1 MLSVAI
7 LAAGKGTRMES
18 SLPKVLHK
26 ISGKSLLQR
35 VIDSCLELNPNQI
48 FVIIGHKSKEVK
60 DSIPN
65 NQKVQFVIQ
74 EPQSGTGHA
83 IQVLC
88 REVKKNEGKLLVLNG
103 DVPLIKP
110 KTLKKLLNLHD
121 KKNADVSLIT
131 TKKKNPNGY
140 GRVFLEDDLIDRIVE
155 EKDCNNQER
164 LNLLINAGVYCF
176 NWENLSKIIS
186 NLQSNNNQKEIYLTD
201 TVSLLK
207 NSFSLEVEDDGELEG
222 INNRIQ
228 LSKCEDIFQ
237 NSIKEKHMLNGVTF
251 LNKASCSISEEAE
264 IGKDVII
271 EANTHIR
278 GNSRIFNNCVIGPN
292 TYIENSNV
300 GLHCEISNSTVYDSQ
315 IMDNIKIGPYSH
327 IRPNSKISSYSK
339 IGNFVEI
346 KNSHLEEES
355 KVNHLSYIGD
365 SIIGSYTNIGAGT
378 ITANFDG
385 QKKHQTKIGKN
396 SSIGANTVFVA
407 PINLGESVT
416 TGAGSVITKDSK
428 DNSLAISRT
437 KQVNIDNWKKR
448 NPDLMN

>member
-18 SLPKVLHK
+18 SIPKVLHK

-35 VIDSCLELNPNQI
+35 VIDSCIELNPDQI
-48 FVIIGHKSKEVK
+48 FVITGHKSKEVQK
-60 DSIPN
+60 SIPDN
-65 NQKVQFVIQ
+65 KKIHFVIQ
-74 EPQSGTGHA
+74 DPQSGTGHA

-103 DVPLIKP
+103 DVPLIRP
-110 KTLKKLLNLHD
+110 KTLNNLLNLHD
-121 KKNADVSLIT
+121 SKNADVSLIT
-131 TKKKNPNGY
+131 TKKKNPHGY
-140 GRVFLEDDLIDRIVE
+140 GRVFLKGDLIERIVE

-176 NWENLSKIIS
+176 NWENLSKII
-186 NLQSNNNQKEIYLTD
+186 NTLHSNNNQNEIYLTD
-201 TVSLLK
+201 TVSMLK
-207 NSFSLEVEDDGELEG
+207 NSLSLEIEDNEELQG
-222 INNRIQ
+222 VNNRIQ
-228 LSKCEDIFQ
+228 LSKCEEIIQ

-251 LNKASCSISEEAE
+251 INKASCSISEEAE

-278 GNSRIFNNCVIGPN
+278 GSTKISNNCVIGPN
-292 TYIENSNV
+292 TFIENSNV
-300 GLHCEISNSTVYDSQ
+300 GFYCEISNSTVYDSQ
-315 IMDNIKIGPYSH
+315 IMDHIKIGPYSH
-327 IRPNSKISSYSK
+327 IRPKSKISSYSK

-346 KNSHLEEES
+346 KNSHLEEKS
-355 KVNHLSYIGD
+355 KVSHLSYIGD
-365 SIIGSYTNIGAGT
+365 SIIGRSTNIGAGT

-437 KQVNIDNWKKR
+437 KQINIENWKKKK
-448 NPDLMN
+448 P

>member
-7 LAAGKGTRMES
+7 LAAGKGTRMKS
-18 SLPKVLHK
+18 SIPKVLHK

-35 VIDSCLELNPNQI
+35 VIDSCSELNPDQI
-48 FVIIGHKSKEVK
+48 FVITGHESKEVQE
-60 DSIPN
+60 SIRDN
-65 NQKVQFVIQ
+65 KKIHFVTQ
-74 EPQSGTGHA
+74 DPQSGTGHA

-110 KTLKKLLNLHD
+110 KTLKNLLNLHD
-121 KKNADVSLIT
+121 SKNADVSLIT
-131 TKKKNPNGY
+131 TTKKNPHGY
-140 GRVFLEDDLIDRIVE
+140 GRVFLEGDLIDRIVE

-164 LNLLINAGVYCF
+164 FNLLINAGIYCF
-176 NWENLSKIIS
+176 NWENLSKIITS
-186 NLQSNNNQKEIYLTD
+186 LKSNNNQNEIYLTD
-201 TVSLLK
+201 TVSMLK
-207 NSFSLEVEDDGELEG
+207 NALSLEIEDNGELQG

-228 LSKCEDIFQ
+228 LSICEEIIQ
-237 NSIKEKHMLNGVTF
+237 NSIKDKHMLNGVTF
-251 LNKASCSISEEAE
+251 VNKASCSISEEAE

-278 GNSRIFNNCVIGPN
+278 GNTKIFNNCIIGPN
-292 TYIENSNV
+292 TFIENSNI
-300 GLHCEISNSTVYDSQ
+300 GLHCEISNSTIYDSQ
-315 IMDNIKIGPYSH
+315 IMDHIKIGPYSH
-327 IRPNSKISSYSK
+327 IRPQTKISSYSR

-346 KNSHLEEES
+346 KNSQLEEES

-365 SIIGSYTNIGAGT
+365 SIIGRSTNIGAGT

-385 QKKHQTKIGKN
+385 QKKYQTKIGKN

-437 KQVNIDNWKKR
+437 KQINIENWKTKKPSP
-448 NPDLMN
+448 N

>member
-7 LAAGKGTRMES
+7 LAAGKGTRMKS
-18 SLPKVLHK
+18 SIPKVLHK

-35 VIDSCLELNPNQI
+35 VIDSCLELNPDQI
-48 FVIIGHKSKEVK
+48 FVITGHKSKEVQE
-60 DSIPN
+60 SIPDN
-65 NQKVQFVIQ
+65 KKIHFVIQ
-74 EPQSGTGHA
+74 EPQLGTGHA

-88 REVKKNEGKLLVLNG
+88 REVKKNQGKLLVLNG

-110 KTLKKLLNLHD
+110 KSLNRLLNLHD
-121 KKNADVSLIT
+121 SKNADVSLIT
-131 TKKKNPNGY
+131 TKKKNPYGY
-140 GRVFLEDDLIDRIVE
+140 GRVFLKGDFIERIVE
-155 EKDCNNQER
+155 EKDCNNEER
-164 LNLLINAGVYCF
+164 KNSLINAGIYCF
-176 NWENLSKIIS
+176 NWENLSKIIGS
-186 NLQSNNNQKEIYLTD
+186 LQSNNIQKEIYLTD
-201 TVSLLK
+201 TVTLLK
-207 NSFSLEVEDDGELEG
+207 NSSSLEVEDNGELQG

-228 LSKCEDIFQ
+228 LSKCEEIIQ
-237 NSIKEKHMLNGVTF
+237 HSIKEIHMLNGVTF
-251 LNKASCSISEEAE
+251 INQASCSISEEAE

-278 GNSRIFNNCVIGPN
+278 GKTKISKNCVIGPN
-292 TYIENSNV
+292 TFIENSNV
-300 GLHCEISNSTVYDSQ
+300 GINCEVSNSSVYDSQ
-315 IMDNIKIGPYSH
+315 IMDHIKIGPYSH
-327 IRPNSKISSYSK
+327 IRPKSKICSLSK

-346 KNSHLEEES
+346 KNSQLEEES

-365 SIIGSYTNIGAGT
+365 SIIGRSTNIGAGT

-396 SSIGANTVFVA
+396 SRIGANTVFVA

-437 KQVNIDNWKKR
+437 KQVNIDNWKRKKS
-448 NPDLMN
+448 

>member
-1 MLSVAI
+1 MLSIAI

-18 SLPKVLHK
+18 ALPKVLHK

-35 VIDSCLELNPNQI
+35 VIDSCFELNPNRI
-48 FVIIGHKSKEVK
+48 FVIIGHKSKEVQ
-60 DSIPN
+60 DAIPN

-131 TKKKNPNGY
+131 TKKKNPHGY
-140 GRVFLEDDLIDRIVE
+140 GRVFLEGDFIDRIVE

-176 NWENLSKIIS
+176 NWGNLSKIII
-186 NLQSNNNQKEIYLTD
+186 NLKSNNNQKEIYLTD

-207 NSFSLEVEDDGELEG
+207 NSFSLEVEDDGELQG

-251 LNKASCSISEEAE
+251 LNKASCSISEEAA

-278 GNSRIFNNCVIGPN
+278 GRSKIFNNCIIGPN

-315 IMDNIKIGPYSH
+315 IMDHIKIGPYSH
-327 IRPNSKISSYSK
+327 IRSNSKISSYSQ

-346 KNSHLEEES
+346 KNSQLEEES
-355 KVNHLSYIGD
+355 KVKHLSYIGD

-416 TGAGSVITKDSK
+416 TAAGSVITKDSK

-437 KQVNIDNWKKR
+437 KQVNIDNWERKKS
-448 NPDLMN
+448 

>member
-7 LAAGKGTRMES
+7 LAAGKGTRMKS
-18 SLPKVLHK
+18 SIPKVLHK

-35 VIDSCLELNPNQI
+35 VINSCVELNPDQI
-48 FVIIGHKSKEVK
+48 FVITGHKSKEVK
-60 DSIPN
+60 ESISDN
-65 NQKVQFVIQ
+65 TKINFVTQ
-74 EPQSGTGHA
+74 EHQLGTGHA

-110 KTLKKLLNLHD
+110 ETLNMLLNFHD
-121 KKNADVSLIT
+121 SKNADVSLIT
-131 TKKKNPNGY
+131 TKKKNPHGY
-140 GRVFLEDDLIDRIVE
+140 GRVFLKGDFIERIVE
-155 EKDCNNQER
+155 EKDCNKQEQ
-164 LNLLINAGVYCF
+164 LNFLINAGIYCF
-176 NWENLSKIIS
+176 NWENLSQIIS
-186 NLQSNNNQKEIYLTD
+186 SLKSNNKQKEIYLTD

-207 NSFSLEVEDDGELEG
+207 NSLSLEIEDNGELQG

-228 LSKCEDIFQ
+228 LSKCEEIIQ
-237 NSIKEKHMLNGVTF
+237 NLIKEKHMLNGVTF
-251 LNKASCSISEEAE
+251 INKASCSISEEAE
-264 IGKDVII
+264 IGKDVVID
-271 EANTHIR
+271 ANTHIR
-278 GNSRIFNNCVIGPN
+278 GNTKILNNCVIGPN
-292 TYIENSNV
+292 TFIENSYV
-300 GLHCEISNSTVYDSQ
+300 GLDCKISNSTVYDSK
-315 IMDNIKIGPYSH
+315 IMDDIKIGPYSH
-327 IRPNSKISSYSK
+327 IRPKSKISSYSK

-346 KNSHLEEES
+346 KNSQLDEEC

-365 SIIGSYTNIGAGT
+365 SIIGRSTNIGAGT

-385 QKKHQTKIGKN
+385 QKKFQTKIGKN

-437 KQVNIDNWKKR
+437 KQVNIDNWERKK
-448 NPDLMN
+448 P

>member
-35 VIDSCLELNPNQI
+35 VIDSCVELKPDKI
-48 FVIIGHKSKEVK
+48 FIITGHKSKEVQH
-60 DSIPN
+60 SIPKN
-65 NQKVQFVIQ
+65 KKIHFIVQ

-110 KTLKKLLNLHD
+110 LTLKKLVNLHD
-121 KKNADVSLIT
+121 SKNADVSLIT
-131 TKKKNPNGY
+131 TKKKNPYGY
-140 GRVFLEDDLIDRIVE
+140 GRVFLKEGFIERIVE

-164 LNLLINAGVYCF
+164 ENLLINSGIYCF
-176 NWENLSKIIS
+176 NWDNLSKII
-186 NLQSNNNQKEIYLTD
+186 NTLKGNNKQKEIYLTD
-201 TVSLLK
+201 SISLLK
-207 NSFSLEVEDDGELEG
+207 NALSFEIEDNGELQG

-228 LSKCEDIFQ
+228 LSKCEENIQ
-237 NSIKEKHMLNGVTF
+237 NLIKEKHMLNGVTF
-251 LNKASCSISEEAE
+251 INKASCSISEEAE
-264 IGKDVII
+264 IGKDVTI

-278 GNSRIFNNCVIGPN
+278 GNTKIQSNCIIGPN
-292 TYIENSNV
+292 TFIENSNV
-300 GLHCEISNSTVYDSQ
+300 GLHCEISNSTVYASQ
-315 IMDNIKIGPYSH
+315 IMDYIKIGPYSH
-327 IRPNSKISSYSK
+327 IRPGSKISSFSK

-365 SIIGSYTNIGAGT
+365 SIIGRSTNIGAGT

-428 DNSLAISRT
+428 DNSLAISRP
-437 KQVNIDNWKKR
+437 KQVNIENWKKKK
-448 NPDLMN
+448 P

>member
-18 SLPKVLHK
+18 SVPKVLHK

-35 VIDSCLELNPNQI
+35 VIDSCFELNPNQI
-48 FVIIGHKSKEVK
+48 FVITGHKSKEVQ
-60 DSIPN
+60 DSIPKN
-65 NQKVQFVIQ
+65 KKIHFVMQ
-74 EPQSGTGHA
+74 EPQLGTGHA

-121 KKNADVSLIT
+121 SKNADVSLIT
-131 TKKKNPNGY
+131 TKKKNPHGY
-140 GRVFLEDDLIDRIVE
+140 GRVFIKGDFIERIIE

-164 LNLLINAGVYCF
+164 ENLLINAGIYCF
-176 NWENLSKIIS
+176 NWDHLSKII
-186 NLQSNNNQKEIYLTD
+186 NTLQSNNNQKEIYLTD

-207 NSFSLEVEDDGELEG
+207 NSLSLEVEDNGELQG

-228 LSKCEDIFQ
+228 LSECEEIIQ
-237 NSIKEKHMLNGVTF
+237 NLIKEKHMLNGVTF
-251 LNKASCSISEEAE
+251 INKASCSISEEAE

-278 GNSRIFNNCVIGPN
+278 GSTKINSNCTIGPN
-292 TYIENSNV
+292 TFIENSNV
-300 GLHCEISNSTVYDSQ
+300 GLNCEISNSSVYDSQ
-315 IMDNIKIGPYSH
+315 IMDHIKIGPYSH

-346 KNSHLEEES
+346 KNSQLEEDS

-365 SIIGSYTNIGAGT
+365 SIIGRSTNIGAGT

-385 QKKHQTKIGKN
+385 QKKHKTKIGKN

-407 PINLGESVT
+407 PINLGDSVT
-416 TGAGSVITKDSK
+416 TGAGSVITKDSN

-437 KQVNIDNWKKR
+437 KQINIENWERKKS
-448 NPDLMN
+448 

>member
-35 VIDSCLELNPNQI
+35 VIDSCNKLNPDQI
-48 FVIIGHKSKEVK
+48 FVITGHKSKEVQE
-60 DSIPN
+60 SI
-65 NQKVQFVIQ
+65 QKNKSIQFVFQ
-74 EPQSGTGHA
+74 DPQLGTGHA
-83 IQVLC
+83 LQVLC
-88 REVKKNEGKLLVLNG
+88 REITKNEGKLLVLNG
-103 DVPLIKP
+103 DVPLIKT
-110 KTLKKLLNLHD
+110 KTLKKLIDLYD
-121 KKNADVSLIT
+121 SKNADVSLIT
-131 TKKKNPNGY
+131 TKKINPHGY
-140 GRVFLEDDLIDRIVE
+140 GRVFLNGDFIERIVE
-155 EKDCNNQER
+155 EKDCDNQER

-176 NWENLSKIIS
+176 NWENLSKII
-186 NLQSNNNQKEIYLTD
+186 NKLQNNNIQKEIYLTD
-201 TVSLLK
+201 TVSLLN
-207 NSFSLEVEDDGELEG
+207 NSLSLEVEDNGELQG
-222 INNRIQ
+222 VNNRVH
-228 LSKCEDIFQ
+228 LSKCEELIQ

-251 LNKASCSISEEAE
+251 INQASCSISEEAE
-264 IGKDVII
+264 IGRDVII

-278 GNSRIFNNCVIGPN
+278 GSSKIFNNCIIGPN
-292 TYIENSNV
+292 TFIENSVV
-300 GLHCEISNSTVYDSQ
+300 GKHCEISNSTVYDSQ
-315 IMDNIKIGPYSH
+315 IKDHIKIGPYSH
-327 IRPNSKISSYSK
+327 IRPKSKISSYSK

-346 KNSHLEEES
+346 KNSQLEEDS

-365 SIIGSYTNIGAGT
+365 SIIGRSTNIGAGT

-385 QKKHQTKIGKN
+385 QKKYQTKIGKN

-437 KQVNIDNWKKR
+437 KQVNIENWKRKKS
-448 NPDLMN
+448 

>member
-26 ISGKSLLQR
+26 VSGKSLLQR
-35 VIDSCLELNPNQI
+35 VIDSCNKLNPDQI
-48 FVIIGHKSKEVK
+48 FVITGHKSKEVK
-60 DSIPN
+60 DSIQN
-65 NQKVQFVIQ
+65 NKKIQFVFQ
-74 EPQSGTGHA
+74 DPQLGTGHA
-83 IQVLC
+83 LQVLC
-88 REVKKNEGKLLVLNG
+88 REIKKNEGKLLVLNG

-110 KTLKKLLNLHD
+110 KTLKMLIDLYD
-121 KKNADVSLIT
+121 FKNADVSLIT
-131 TKKKNPNGY
+131 TKKINPHGY
-140 GRVFLEDDLIDRIVE
+140 GRVFLKGDFIERIVE

-176 NWENLSKIIS
+176 NWKNLSKII
-186 NLQSNNNQKEIYLTD
+186 NKLQSNNSQKEIYLTD

-207 NSFSLEVEDDGELEG
+207 NALSLEIEDNGELQG
-222 INNRIQ
+222 VNNRIH
-228 LSKCEDIFQ
+228 LSKCEELIQ
-237 NSIKEKHMLNGVTF
+237 SSIKEKHMLNGVTF
-251 LNKASCSISEEAE
+251 INQASCSISEEAE

-271 EANTHIR
+271 DANTHIR
-278 GNSRIFNNCVIGPN
+278 GSSKIFSNCIIGPN
-292 TYIENSNV
+292 TFIDNSDV
-300 GLHCEISNSTVYDSQ
+300 GVHCEISNSTVYDSQ
-315 IMDNIKIGPYSH
+315 IKDHIKIGPYSH
-327 IRPNSKISSYSK
+327 IRPKSKISSYSK

-346 KNSHLEEES
+346 KNSKLEEDS

-365 SIIGSYTNIGAGT
+365 SIIGRSTNIGAGT

-385 QKKHQTKIGKN
+385 QKKHQTRIGKN

-437 KQVNIDNWKKR
+437 KQINIDNWKRKK
-448 NPDLMN
+448 N

>member
-7 LAAGKGTRMES
+7 LAAGKGTRMKS
-18 SLPKVLHK
+18 SIPKVLHR

-35 VIDSCLELNPNQI
+35 VIDTCIELNPDQI
-48 FVIIGHKSKEVK
+48 FVITGHKSKEVQE
-60 DSIPN
+60 SIPEN
-65 NQKVQFVIQ
+65 KKIQFVIQ
-74 EPQSGTGHA
+74 DPQLGTGHA

-88 REVKKNEGKLLVLNG
+88 KEVKKHDGKLLILNG
-103 DVPLIKP
+103 DVPLIRP
-110 KTLKKLLNLHD
+110 ITLKNLLYLHD
-121 KKNADVSLIT
+121 SKNADVSLIT
-131 TKKKNPNGY
+131 TKKTNPYGY
-140 GRVFLEDDLIDRIVE
+140 GRVFLNGDFIERIVE
-155 EKDCNNQER
+155 EKDCDNLER
-164 LNLLINAGVYCF
+164 ENPLINAGIYCF
-176 NWENLSKIIS
+176 NWGNLSKII
-186 NLQSNNNQKEIYLTD
+186 NTLQSNNNQKEIYLTD

-207 NSFSLEVEDDGELEG
+207 NSLSLEVEDNGELQG

-228 LSKCEDIFQ
+228 LSDCEESIQ
-237 NSIKEKHMLNGVTF
+237 NLIKEKHMLNGVTF
-251 LNKASCSISEEAE
+251 INKASCSISEEAE
-264 IGKDVII
+264 IGNDVII

-278 GNSRIFNNCVIGPN
+278 GNTKINSHCIIGPN
-292 TYIENSNV
+292 TFIENSDV
-300 GLHCEISNSTVYDSQ
+300 GSSCEISNSTVYASQ
-315 IMDNIKIGPYSH
+315 IMDYIKIGPYSH
-327 IRPNSKISSYSK
+327 IRPNSKISSFSK

-346 KNSHLEEES
+346 KNSQLEEES

-365 SIIGSYTNIGAGT
+365 SIIGRSTNIGAGT

-437 KQVNIDNWKKR
+437 KQVNIENWERKKS
-448 NPDLMN
+448 